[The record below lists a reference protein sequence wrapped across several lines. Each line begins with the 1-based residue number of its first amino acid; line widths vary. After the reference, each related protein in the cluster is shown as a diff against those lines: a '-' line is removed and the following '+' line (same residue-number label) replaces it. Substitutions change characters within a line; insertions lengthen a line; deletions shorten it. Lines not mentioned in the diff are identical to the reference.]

1 MKFITYFDYL
11 GFGEFIRN
19 NDQPYQNRVL
29 GNIFRDMESA
39 LARGKLKEAPHGVI
53 ADFSETRVHCIN
65 FSDTVIYWTNDT
77 TVESLKELMDVTH
90 RFTWQ
95 TNLYFFPARG
105 SIVIGEMERI
115 DYSSTSEVGGTYNL
129 NSVFGKGLVRA
140 HEIAEKQYWAGTI
153 LDSGVFDFIMKNVEN
168 PEDYLK
174 KYTKSY
180 NVPLKDD
187 KFVEMNA
194 FHLTDGAGI
203 NDEAFKN
210 LSNGIRENW
219 ANHNKSVVHPSVK
232 AKLDNTLEF
241 LESYKNGKP
250 NDK

>member
-1 MKFITYFDYL
+1 MRFITYFDYL

-19 NDQPYQNRVL
+19 NDLPYQKRIL

-39 LARGKLKEAPHGVI
+39 LSRGKLKDAPYGVV

-65 FSDTVIYWTNDT
+65 FSDTVIYWTDDT
-77 TVESLKELMDVTH
+77 SVESLLEIMEVTH

-115 DYSSTSEVGGTYNL
+115 DLPTSISEVGGTYNV
-129 NSVFGKGLVRA
+129 NSVFGKGLVHA

-153 LDSGVFDFIMKNVEN
+153 LDNTVLNFINEN
-168 PEDYLK
+168 IEKPNQYLA
-174 KYTKSY
+174 KYTKTY
-180 NVPLKDD
+180 NVPLKNDQ
-187 KFVEMNA
+187 FIEMKA
-194 FHLTDGAGI
+194 FHLTNGAGL

-210 LSNGIRENW
+210 LSNGIKENW
-219 ANHNKSVVHPSVK
+219 ANHNKGTEHITVK
-232 AKLDNTLEF
+232 AKLDNTLTF
-241 LESYKNGKP
+241 LESYRNGEP
-250 NDK
+250 S